1 MPLDHYPS
9 VAQGQTTVS
18 YIRSNLSEEGRV
30 GRVTET
36 VADALD
42 GAMPM
47 KFGGWC
53 GGAPSK
59 SPTRRPTGKRDATS
73 HAPSAPL
80 ATKVHVICAAA
91 APCATHVRAAEVR
104 IISSFFCAAQAHTHT
119 TQLLTFTLNSRVHA
133 QHRHPRTLSAAGR
146 GRVAAASAAARRA
159 AALPR
164 PSITQWQPASLLRLS
179 YWRLEGGDDTT
190 QIPGRRG
197 RAEHRGLAAV
207 RERRLQI
214 PRAHRGQRQA
224 RPDAEELAG
233 Q

>member
-9 VAQGQTTVS
+9 VAQGQTTVP
-18 YIRSNLSEEGRV
+18 YLLSNLSEEGRV
-30 GRVTET
+30 GGVTET

-42 GAMPM
+42 GAVPM

-53 GGAPSK
+53 GRAVPK
-59 SPTRRPTGKRDATS
+59 SPTRRAPTAKRDATS

-80 ATKVHVICAAA
+80 ATKIHVICAAA

-146 GRVAAASAAARRA
+146 GRVAAASAAAR
-159 AALPR
+159 
-164 PSITQWQPASLLRLS
+164 
-179 YWRLEGGDDTT
+179 
-190 QIPGRRG
+190 
-197 RAEHRGLAAV
+197 
-207 RERRLQI
+207 
-214 PRAHRGQRQA
+214 
-224 RPDAEELAG
+224 
-233 Q
+233 